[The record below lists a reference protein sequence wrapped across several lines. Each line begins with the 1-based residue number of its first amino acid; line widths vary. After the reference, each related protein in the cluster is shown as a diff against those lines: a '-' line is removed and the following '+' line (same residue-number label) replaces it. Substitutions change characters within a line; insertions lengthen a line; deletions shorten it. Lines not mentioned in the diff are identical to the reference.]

1 MQYEADLKQSLNGGE
16 SQEELAN
23 HASAKQRVKDH
34 LASPKCKNFMKKLW
48 EVDAKLRNNPEAQM
62 EQAKKLW

>member
-16 SQEELAN
+16 SQEELMRR
-23 HASAKQRVKDH
+23 ASVRQREKDH

-48 EVDAKLRNNPEAQM
+48 EVDAKLQNNPEAQM